1 MTMTHNRV
9 RLVATRFVA
18 PAVVYFGF
26 FSFYTWPWIKHFDSQ
41 FFANDG
47 DGLQNVWNMWW
58 VNRALTH
65 LHQSPW
71 HTNMLHAPYG
81 TTLLGQTMNPF
92 NGFVGV
98 VLVPVLGI
106 VRTYNALVIF
116 SFVFGGVT
124 AFWLCLWFTD
134 RYVPSLV
141 GGFVFTF
148 SAFHFA
154 HAIGH
159 MQLVSLEW
167 IPLFVL
173 LWWKLLT
180 APSYGLAVGAAVAL
194 ELVLLCDYYYFVYSV
209 GAAILIAVY
218 LWYKKEARGSKPLL
232 VFAALFILVLPL
244 PLQLLWYNAGDKL
257 QGAHP
262 ARIFSTDLLTPFIDG
277 GFWRFASLTDGYW
290 RHVHNFVSESSIYVG
305 VAILAVFVIA
315 IVRRNRLHPDTVFW
329 LLFAAVFGVLSLG
342 PRLLVHGHSYA
353 RVPLPY
359 ALVEHVLPPFKL
371 SGTPIRMMVMVTL
384 AAAVLTAIVLARLDL
399 SRWRDRLIL
408 GGFCVALVIEMWP
421 AGLPRTSPTHPPYV
435 DALKALPTT
444 GIVFDGAAPDQNRQL
459 YYQTIHEHPIVLGYV
474 SRLPTSVA
482 TKDAVLIQDVRQQRF
497 DQLCAR
503 YGIRYYA
510 TPASRPLRTAF
521 PVVYAGA
528 DARIYDLKNS
538 SKC

>member
-1 MTMTHNRV
+1 
-9 RLVATRFVA
+9 
-18 PAVVYFGF
+18 
-26 FSFYTWPWIKHFDSQ
+26 
-41 FFANDG
+41 
-47 DGLQNVWNMWW
+47 
-58 VNRALTH
+58 
-65 LHQSPW
+65 
-71 HTNMLHAPYG
+71 
-81 TTLLGQTMNPF
+81 
-92 NGFVGV
+92 
-98 VLVPVLGI
+98 
-106 VRTYNALVIF
+106 
-116 SFVFGGVT
+116 
-124 AFWLCLWFTD
+124 
-134 RYVPSLV
+134 
-141 GGFVFTF
+141 VFTF

-167 IPLFVL
+167 MPLFVL

-180 APSYGLAVGAAVAL
+180 TPSYGLAVGVAVAL
-194 ELVLLCDYYYFVYSV
+194 ALVLLCDYYYFVYSV
-209 GAAILIAVY
+209 GAAILIAAYV
-218 LWYKKEARGSKPLL
+218 WHKKEARGSKPLL

-262 ARIFSTDLLTPFIDG
+262 ARIFSTDLFTPFIDG

-305 VAILAVFVIA
+305 VAIVAVFVIA
-315 IVRRNRLHPDTVFW
+315 IVRRNRLHPDTLFW

-399 SRWRDRLIL
+399 SRWRDRLLL
-408 GGFCVALVIEMWP
+408 GCFCVALVIEMWP
-421 AGLPRTSPTHPPYV
+421 AALPRTSATHPPYV

-444 GIVFDGAAPDQNRQL
+444 GSVFDGAAPDQNRQL

-482 TKDAVLIQDVRQQRF
+482 TRDAVLLQDVRQQRF

-538 SKC
+538 PRC

>member
-1 MTMTHNRV
+1 MAMTHNRV
-9 RLVATRFVA
+9 RLVATRFIA
-18 PAVVYFGF
+18 PAAIYFGF

-58 VNRALTH
+58 VNHALTH

-98 VLVPVLGI
+98 VFVHVLGI

-167 IPLFVL
+167 MPLFVL

-218 LWYKKEARGSKPLL
+218 VWHKKEARGSKPLL
-232 VFAALFILVLPL
+232 VFVALFILVLPL

-305 VAILAVFVIA
+305 VAIVAVFVIA
-315 IVRRNRLHPDTVFW
+315 IVRRNRLHRDTVFW
-329 LLFAAVFGVLSLG
+329 LLFAAVFAVLSLG

-353 RVPLPY
+353 ASSAPVR
-359 ALVEHVLPPFKL
+359 ARR
-371 SGTPIRMMVMVTL
+371 TR
-384 AAAVLTAIVLARLDL
+384 AAAVQAFRHTDPDDGDGDARG
-399 SRWRDRLIL
+399 RGAHCDR
-408 GGFCVALVIEMWP
+408 A
-421 AGLPRTSPTHPPYV
+421 R
-435 DALKALPTT
+435 
-444 GIVFDGAAPDQNRQL
+444 AA
-459 YYQTIHEHPIVLGYV
+459 
-474 SRLPTSVA
+474 
-482 TKDAVLIQDVRQQRF
+482 
-497 DQLCAR
+497 
-503 YGIRYYA
+503 
-510 TPASRPLRTAF
+510 RPLTMARSTA
-521 PVVYAGA
+521 PRRLLRRARHRNVAGGLA
-528 DARIYDLKNS
+528 AHRRNPPAVCRRAEGPTDDGQRVRRSRAGSEPPALLPDDS
-538 SKC
+538 